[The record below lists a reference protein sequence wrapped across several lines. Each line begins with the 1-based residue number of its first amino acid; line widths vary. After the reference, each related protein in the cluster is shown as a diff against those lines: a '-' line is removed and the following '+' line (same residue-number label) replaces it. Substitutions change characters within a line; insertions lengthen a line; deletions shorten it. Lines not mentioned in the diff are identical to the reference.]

1 MKRQD
6 SADKKYSAWFQCINQ
21 ECRATYPLN
30 TVVYR
35 CKTCGS
41 LLEVQH
47 DMAALVG
54 SGDAGYWK
62 KLFEDRYKS
71 TEWPYGSG
79 VWGKK
84 EWILP
89 DIDNN
94 NIVSLYEGGTN
105 LFWAERFGRMLGL
118 EDLWIKLCG
127 NSHSGSFK
135 DLGMTV
141 LVSQVKQMISEGAP
155 IKAVACAST
164 GDTSAALAVYCAAAG
179 MQSVVLLPKGKIS
192 VAQLI
197 QPIANGAL
205 VLSLDTDFD
214 GCMRIVQEITNDETI
229 YLANSMNSLRIEGQK
244 TVGIEI
250 LQQFDWE
257 TPDVI
262 IIPGGNLGNVSALG
276 SGLLMMRE
284 LGLIARLPRIVV
296 AQAERA
302 NPLYRSYL
310 KNFETFE
317 AIEAQKTLAS
327 AIQIGN
333 PVSIRKAIRTLKQFN
348 GIVEQATEKELAD
361 AAALGD
367 TTGMFNDPHTGV
379 ALAVLIKLLSTGK
392 IDKSDRVVVI
402 STAHGLKFT
411 DFKVRYHEETL
422 DFPCHFAN
430 KPIELPPRVEAVKEA
445 LQYALKKRRKPMP
458 KKSKSKK
465 WSPATLA
472 IHGPGRTTKAYY
484 AVSTPIVQTSNYYF
498 DSTAEVLEFMKSKSE
513 GHALRGHEYGRYG
526 NPTQEECERK
536 LAAIEGS
543 ERALLFATGMS
554 AVVITLMTYMRR
566 NGHIIFTNDCYRQ
579 TRDFAVNTLAEFGI
593 EVSLVD
599 PTADAITKAIRPNTN
614 IIFTE
619 SPTNPYLRVLDIP
632 AVVEVAKQHGV
643 LTIIDATLATPYNVK
658 PLDLG
663 VDIVI
668 HSATK
673 YLGGHN
679 DLLAGVTL
687 GKHDLLND
695 LYRMQR
701 MIGATPGP
709 FTCFLLERGLKT
721 FALRM
726 EHHNRAGLAIA
737 RMLEAHPKIEKI
749 WYPGLQSHPDH
760 RVAVQQMRGFGSVIT
775 FLIKGGDRETRKFID
790 SLELFL
796 ITPSLGGS
804 ESLVTQMATM
814 SFFDYPEEHRRSI
827 GMVDNLVRIALGLED
842 VDDLSADLKQALDKI

>member
-1 MKRQD
+1 MSYK
-6 SADKKYSAWFQCINQ
+6 AWFQCINQ
-21 ECRATYPLN
+21 QCRSSYPLN
-30 TVVYR
+30 SIIYR
-35 CKTCGS
+35 CKACGS

-47 DMAALVG
+47 DFNALAQR
-54 SGDAGYWK
+54 DAKGWK
-62 KLFEDRYKS
+62 KLFEERYKS

-84 EWILP
+84 EWVLP
-89 DIDNN
+89 EIANDNV
-94 NIVSLYEGGTN
+94 VSLYEGGTN
-105 LFWAERFGRMLGL
+105 LFWAERLGGMLGL
-118 EDLWIKLCG
+118 NNLWIKLCG

-179 MQSVVLLPKGKIS
+179 IQSIVLLPKGKIS

-214 GCMRIVQEITNDETI
+214 GCMRIVRQITEDETI

-250 LQQFDWE
+250 VQQFDWE

-262 IIPGGNLGNVSALG
+262 IIPGGNLGNISALG
-276 SGLLMMRE
+276 SGLAMMRD
-284 LGLIARLPRIVV
+284 LGLVAKLPRIVV

-317 AIEAQKTLAS
+317 PIEAQKTLAS

-333 PVSIRKAIRTLKQFN
+333 PVSIEKAIRTLKKFN
-348 GIVEQATEKELAD
+348 GIVEQATEQELAD

-367 TTGMFNDPHTGV
+367 LTGMFNDPHTGV
-379 ALAVLIKLLSTGK
+379 ALAVMVKLLKDGK
-392 IDKSDRVVVI
+392 IDKSERVVVI

-430 KPIELPPRVEAVKEA
+430 KPIELPPSVDAVKEA
-445 LQYALKKRRKPMP
+445 LQHALQKKGGKPM
-458 KKSKSKK
+458 SKNSSNAGNWK
-465 WSPATLA
+465 PATLA
-472 IHGPGRTTKAYY
+472 IHGTGRTAKAYY
-484 AVSTPIVQTSNYYF
+484 AVTTPIVQTSNYYF
-498 DSTAEVLEFMKSKSE
+498 DSTDEVYAFMQAKSE
-513 GHALRGHEYGRYG
+513 GRLVREHEYGRYG
-526 NPTQEECERK
+526 NPTQQECERK
-536 LAAIEGS
+536 LAAIEGA
-543 ERALLFATGMS
+543 ERAVLFSTGMS
-554 AVVITLMTYMRR
+554 AVILTLQAYMRR

-579 TRDFAVNTLAEFGI
+579 TRDFATNLLSEFGV

-599 PTADAITKAIRPNTN
+599 PTAEAISKAIRPNTN

-619 SPTNPYLRVLDIP
+619 SPTNPYLHVLDIP
-632 AVVEVAKQHGV
+632 AIADVAKQKGV
-643 LTIIDATLATPYNVK
+643 MTIIDATLATPYNIK
-658 PLDLG
+658 PLEMG
-663 VDIVI
+663 VDLVI

-679 DLLAGVTL
+679 DLLAGVAL
-687 GKHDLLND
+687 GKHSLLNG

-726 EHHNRAGLAIA
+726 EHHNRAGMTVA
-737 RMLEAHPKIEKI
+737 RMLESHPKIEKI
-749 WYPGLQSHPDH
+749 WYPGLASHPDH
-760 RVAVQQMRGFGSVIT
+760 GIATQQMHGFGSLIT
-775 FLIKGGDRETRKFID
+775 FLLKGGDKETRKFID
-790 SLELFL
+790 SLKLFL

-804 ESLVTQMATM
+804 ESLVTQMSVM
-814 SFFDYPEEHRRSI
+814 SFFDYPEEYRHSI

-842 VDDLSADLKQALDKI
+842 VDDLIADLKQALDKI